1 MLTLDAST
9 FAACEAGGSPED
21 GDSCMSTFE
30 LDRFPF
36 PGCKTVRNFSRV
48 GDVSGMIGADDF
60 WLQVRAGVSLLT
72 DRGFVFC
79 RKAVK
84 EGSEVGNGPCTSGVR
99 SDQGA

>member
-1 MLTLDAST
+1 M
-9 FAACEAGGSPED
+9 
-21 GDSCMSTFE
+21 
-30 LDRFPF
+30 
-36 PGCKTVRNFSRV
+36 
-48 GDVSGMIGADDF
+48 SGMIGADDF